1 MTADIVTPDFGG
13 VEEPAWPEMIDDAL
27 DIELAR
33 ELWTQAVAEMR
44 HAGTLSPVNGLALKR
59 YVLAAVVYDRAARDV
74 FERGATISRSG
85 KQPPAWNLNWSV
97 LKDANAMME
106 SAEDKLGLSPRRRGA
121 VTAAKKR
128 AAKVTAADAFLT
140 KKA

>member
-1 MTADIVTPDFGG
+1 MTADIVEPDFGG
-13 VEEPAWPEMIDDAL
+13 MVEPLWPEMIDDGL
-27 DIELAR
+27 DVELAR
-33 ELWTQAVAEMR
+33 ELWASAVAEMR
-44 HAGTLSPVNGLALKR
+44 HAGTLAPVNGLALKR

-106 SAEDKLGLSPRRRGA
+106 SAEDKLGLSPRRRA
-121 VTAAKKR
+121 MVAPAKKR
-128 AAKVTAADAFLT
+128 ATKVTAADSYLS